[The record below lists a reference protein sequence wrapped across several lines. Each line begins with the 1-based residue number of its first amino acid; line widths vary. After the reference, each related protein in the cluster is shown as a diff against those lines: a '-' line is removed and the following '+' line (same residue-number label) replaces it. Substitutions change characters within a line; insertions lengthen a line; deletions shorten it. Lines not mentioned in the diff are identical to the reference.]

1 MTALFL
7 NLYLNFK
14 ESSPLHKSP
23 RHLILLTTEINII
36 ISNKNHP
43 ASISLLLS
51 RVEALVDPSH
61 DNLNLLLCPHL
72 NTSSFHSFN
81 SSQQSLK
88 LNILFFTS
96 LQKLH
101 LLLIAVYT
109 LCM

>member
-7 NLYLNFK
+7 NQYLNFK

-23 RHLILLTTEINII
+23 RHIILSTTEINVI

-51 RVEALVDPSH
+51 RVEALVIPSH

-72 NTSSFHSFN
+72 NISSFHSFN
-81 SSQQSLK
+81 SSLRSLK

-96 LQKLH
+96 IPSYIYH
-101 LLLIAVYT
+101 
-109 LCM
+109 